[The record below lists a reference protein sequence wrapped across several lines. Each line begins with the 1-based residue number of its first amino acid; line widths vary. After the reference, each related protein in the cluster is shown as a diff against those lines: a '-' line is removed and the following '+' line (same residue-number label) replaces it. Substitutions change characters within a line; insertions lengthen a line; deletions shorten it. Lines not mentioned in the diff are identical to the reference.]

1 MHFYGSQGTS
11 CHCLLIFSPSSLWTR
26 QHNLHP
32 DKSLDPVDWV
42 NPFPFSTPTECLSC
56 GMHVLLTQSKP
67 AVQWKQR
74 LCYAMQASSQALLR
88 LSSRKMFYLIHNIVS
103 CTHFC
108 INKINPRQ
116 NWFCLKSIYLENQ
129 LPQKLIGKYNGAQV
143 PLSNSRCYLV

>member
-116 NWFCLKSIYLENQ
+116 NLKISIHFSWSYTTDKRCFLNQ
-129 LPQKLIGKYNGAQV
+129 RFFSSCCKAYK
-143 PLSNSRCYLV
+143 